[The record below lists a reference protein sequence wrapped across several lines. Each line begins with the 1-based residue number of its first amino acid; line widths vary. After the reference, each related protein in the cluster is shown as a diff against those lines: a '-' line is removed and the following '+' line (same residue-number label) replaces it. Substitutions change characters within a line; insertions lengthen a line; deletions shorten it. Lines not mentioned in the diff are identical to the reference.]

1 MQDAVAF
8 MVRVEHEKLPPH
20 YCAADVV
27 VLPSRYESFGLVALE
42 ALASGTPVVATPV
55 GAMESII
62 RQGETGEVVT
72 KGAPRLLAAGIER
85 FIAKP
90 HNGAISA
97 SAIRATVV
105 DFDWVRVAS
114 EIVKEYRNLIDQ
126 YQFSCGSGGQK

>member
-1 MQDAVAF
+1 
-8 MVRVEHEKLPPH
+8 VEHDKLPPY

-27 VLPSRYESFGLVALE
+27 VLPSRYETFGLVALE

-72 KGAPRLLAAGIER
+72 NGAPRLLAAGIER

-90 HNGAISA
+90 HNGAVSA
-97 SAIRATVV
+97 SAIRATII

-114 EIVKEYRNLIDQ
+114 AIVKEYKTLLEQ
-126 YQFSCGSGGQK
+126 YHFSCGCGGLG